1 MQILGQKYYNIFT
14 NDLFQ
19 GRKSNEEAV
28 VRRCLSYLLKTFAN
42 FTRKQLC
49 WSVFL
54 IKLQV

>member
-42 FTRKQLC
+42 FT
-49 WSVFL
+49 
-54 IKLQV
+54 